1 MPEVLRWFDCKCQGP
16 AMAMHRMQNM
26 QFLSD
31 SGEECCKFFS
41 NALMALAQ
49 FLLTAF
55 IVSERCLCSDTFTAE
70 CCLLVLC
77 RLHLIFL
84 HVWHISLYVCVDPG
98 WDALLRLLWQ
108 GFPYGVLWPTSL
120 QNAKRYIM
128 LLFASV
134 DFSILKVK
142 LLNVP
147 LHKGFWLRN
156 SKMICT
162 LHPELFSGCLSLSL
176 TLSPSLSSLFLVVN
190 DFAAGLQM
198 TVLVLFS

>member
-49 FLLTAF
+49 FLLTSF
-55 IVSERCLCSDTFTAE
+55 IVSERCLCSDTFTAG

-77 RLHLIFL
+77 RLHLVFL
-84 HVWHISLYVCVDPG
+84 RVWHISVCVCVDLG
-98 WDALLRLLWQ
+98 RDALLRLLWQ
-108 GFPYGVLWPTSL
+108 GFPYGVLWPTAL
-120 QNAKRYIM
+120 QNAKRYIR

-147 LHKGFWLRN
+147 LHKGFWLHN
-156 SKMICT
+156 SKMICI
-162 LHPELFSGCLSLSL
+162 LRPELFSGCLSLSL
-176 TLSPSLSSLFLVVN
+176 SLSFQPLSRC
-190 DFAAGLQM
+190 
-198 TVLVLFS
+198 